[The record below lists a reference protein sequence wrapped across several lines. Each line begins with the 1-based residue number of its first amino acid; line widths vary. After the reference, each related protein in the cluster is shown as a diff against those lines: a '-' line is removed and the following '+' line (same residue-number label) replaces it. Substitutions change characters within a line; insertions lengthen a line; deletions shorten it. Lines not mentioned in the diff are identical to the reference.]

1 MSGTGD
7 QLFALQRRERIMD
20 EIREHGSVTVSD
32 IAGRLGVSE
41 LTIRRDINTLAQQ
54 GLVTRVHGGATLR
67 SSIEPGLAPGLA
79 GHDPSVTKYTIGMVV
94 PSLEYYWPPIVN
106 GARAQALQLRA
117 RLMLRA
123 STYDAR
129 DIRRQVEALV
139 NTPGMHGLIAAPDTS
154 GDDGLETLRWLDS
167 LPIPVVLAERR
178 IRSSAG
184 VHRLESVVTD
194 HAAGTAEAVRH
205 LHAAGHERIGLLIQ
219 SEYPTGRYVR
229 RGWQATVKSLG
240 LPDDGV
246 QQDGIR
252 FDAPGREREMDD
264 VLDRCAAT
272 GTTAVIVLPDPQAL
286 ALEQHCLDRGVRVPD
301 DLALVAY
308 DDDVARFG
316 DPAITAVRPP
326 KQSVGREAVNLLIAR
341 LEAGSTRPAHR
352 VKLSPE
358 LHVRDSSL
366 PVRISVDDVAS
377 DAAPE
382 PTDTTTAA
390 DAAAERTTA

>member
-1 MSGTGD
+1 MSGGD

-20 EIREHGSVTVSD
+20 EVREHGSVNVSD
-32 IAGRLGVSE
+32 VAVRLGVSE
-41 LTIRRDINTLAQQ
+41 LTIRRDINALAQQ

-94 PSLEYYWPPIVN
+94 PSLDYYWPPIVN
-106 GARAQALQLRA
+106 GARAQASQLRA

-123 STYDAR
+123 STYDVR
-129 DIRRQVEALV
+129 DNRRQTESLL
-139 NTPGMHGLIAAPDTS
+139 NIPGMHGLIVAPDTS
-154 GDDGLETLRWLDS
+154 GDDGLEMLRWLDS

-178 IRSSAG
+178 IRSAAG
-184 VHRLESVVTD
+184 VHGLESVVTD

-205 LHAAGHERIGLLIQ
+205 LHAAGHERIGLLTQ

-229 RGWQATVKSLG
+229 RGWHSALTSLG
-240 LPDDGV
+240 LPTDGV
-246 QQDGIR
+246 RVDGIT

-264 VLDRCAAT
+264 VLEQCTRT
-272 GTTAVIVLPDPQAL
+272 GTTAVIVLPDPQAI
-286 ALEQHCLDRGVRVPD
+286 ALEQHCLDRGIRVPH
-301 DLALVAY
+301 DLAIVAY

-326 KQSVGREAVNLLIAR
+326 KQFVGREAVNLLIAR
-341 LEAGSTRPAHR
+341 LEASSYRPAHR

-358 LHVRDSSL
+358 LQVRDSSMK
-366 PVRISVDDVAS
+366 PSIDGAAGAPAS
-377 DAAPE
+377 ALEEA
-382 PTDTTTAA
+382 TA
-390 DAAAERTTA
+390 